1 MRTVRHLRRLARPL
15 DDFGASEYNDRFTVF
30 AYGMERTA
38 KMNNVIGYVSGA
50 KSTGNVNRV
59 GTRGYWEGTATNTYL
74 IINDALETIAADKI
88 TSLYTETQV
97 KNGASFATSTY
108 NTAVWDL
115 TSYKMPVFKT
125 SIKYFD
131 YSAFANA

>member
-1 MRTVRHLRRLARPL
+1 
-15 DDFGASEYNDRFTVF
+15 
-30 AYGMERTA
+30 
-38 KMNNVIGYVSGA
+38 MNNVIGYVSGA

-125 SIKYFD
+125 SIQHYDF
-131 YSAFANA
+131 SAFANA